1 MSSLRGGTSDFLG
14 PPDHPLDRGTPKPN
28 AARRGWILLACA
40 LAIYCLKWGVG
51 TIRAFSCLKYGH
63 PPKGHW
69 YDNLSLSAW
78 NTLIATAGSAMLLY
92 FASRLVGDVEHFNLW
107 ERLKHVVQHD
117 KEGQLF
123 SIYSLPVLGLTWSIP
138 LLITR
143 CTLHFLFSESNCNA
157 PSSKGLLTW
166 RHLSGPAEE
175 LWFAAALAAI
185 VILTRDKPKVRLLC
199 AVLGGAFLRGV
210 FHIYQGW
217 ESVGLFA
224 WGALVAVTVAWTG
237 RWMMFFILHFMNN
250 FFISIFNLE
259 AWEPPFLFSVV
270 FAMWLVSPYVMRRLR
285 NGHNVS
291 SQQV

>member
-1 MSSLRGGTSDFLG
+1 
-14 PPDHPLDRGTPKPN
+14 
-28 AARRGWILLACA
+28 
-40 LAIYCLKWGVG
+40 
-51 TIRAFSCLKYGH
+51 
-63 PPKGHW
+63 
-69 YDNLSLSAW
+69 
-78 NTLIATAGSAMLLY
+78 
-92 FASRLVGDVEHFNLW
+92 
-107 ERLKHVVQHD
+107 
-117 KEGQLF
+117 
-123 SIYSLPVLGLTWSIP
+123 
-138 LLITR
+138 
-143 CTLHFLFSESNCNA
+143 
-157 PSSKGLLTW
+157 
-166 RHLSGPAEE
+166 

-285 NGHNVS
+285 NGRNVS

>member
-1 MSSLRGGTSDFLG
+1 MSSLRGGTSDFIG

-51 TIRAFSCLKYGH
+51 TIRAFSCLKYGQ

-123 SIYSLPVLGLTWSIP
+123 SIYSLPVLGHSP
-138 LLITR
+138 KSLL
-143 CTLHFLFSESNCNA
+143 L
-157 PSSKGLLTW
+157 
-166 RHLSGPAEE
+166 
-175 LWFAAALAAI
+175 
-185 VILTRDKPKVRLLC
+185 
-199 AVLGGAFLRGV
+199 AVLGILLQIPLGSKAV
-210 FHIYQGW
+210 
-217 ESVGLFA
+217 
-224 WGALVAVTVAWTG
+224 LV
-237 RWMMFFILHFMNN
+237 
-250 FFISIFNLE
+250 
-259 AWEPPFLFSVV
+259 
-270 FAMWLVSPYVMRRLR
+270 
-285 NGHNVS
+285 
-291 SQQV
+291 